1 MDLEKIEKLNKIINE
16 SKYIV
21 FFGGAG
27 VSTES
32 GIPDFRSEDGL
43 YNEKYDFPPEY
54 MLSHNCFI
62 DYPKEFYKFY
72 FDKMIYKDVLPNE
85 CHKTLHKL
93 EEKGILKC
101 IITQNIDG
109 LHQKAE
115 AKNVIELHG
124 NVNRLYCTMCDKLYN
139 LSDIKEKEIHYCDC
153 GGILKPDVV
162 LYGESLNSDYLR
174 KAMQE
179 ISKADTLIVG
189 GTSLLVHPACDLV
202 NLFNGDNLIII
213 NKESTPYDRYASL
226 VIHDSIGRVFNK
238 IKIK

>member
-1 MDLEKIEKLNKIINE
+1 MDEEKIEKLNKIINK

-32 GIPDFRSEDGL
+32 GIPDFRSKDGL
-43 YNEKYDFPPEY
+43 YNEKYDYEPEY
-54 MLSHNCFI
+54 ILSHNFFI
-62 DYPKEFYKFY
+62 DYKEEFYKFY
-72 FDKMIYKDVLPNE
+72 FDKMIYKDALPNE
-85 CHKTLHKL
+85 CHKTLQKL
-93 EEKGILKC
+93 EEKGLLKC

-124 NVNRLYCTMCDKLYN
+124 NVNRLYCTMCDKKYS
-139 LSDIKEKEIHYCDC
+139 LSDISSSGVPYCEC

-162 LYGESLNSDYLR
+162 LYGESLDSISLK
-174 KAMQE
+174 KAMEE

-213 NKESTPYDRYASL
+213 NKDKTPFDIYASL
-226 VIHDSIGRVFNK
+226 VIRDPIGEVFK
-238 IKIK
+238 RIKI